1 MTIKKKSGEMPNLRF
16 PEFQD
21 VWKSEL
27 MGTIYSFKS
36 NNSLSR
42 EKLNYDNGFVKN
54 IHYGDIHT
62 KYYSLFD
69 ITKEVVPFINT
80 SESLNTFKEDS
91 YCIEGDMIFADASE
105 DLQDIG
111 KSIEIINLNNEKL
124 LSGTHTILARQ
135 IRDNL
140 VIGFGAHLFRSK
152 KIRTQIQKEAQ
163 GTKVL
168 GLSASRLAK
177 IEISFPEN
185 KSEQQKIA
193 DCLSSLDNI
202 ISSQKQKVDSL
213 QQYKKGLM
221 YKLFPAERETVPEL
235 RFPEFKQRG
244 GWEQRQLGEV
254 AKFASGG
261 TPPKNIPD
269 YWNGT
274 IPWISASSMY
284 STKLNK
290 SALNVTN
297 LAIGN
302 GTRIAKKGSLLIL
315 VRGSML
321 FNRVPMGIA
330 DIDVAFNQDVKSLSV
345 DKKINA
351 KFLLNQLMAF
361 ESRIAINE
369 TGIGA
374 GKIETEDLKRLNVYI
389 PSISE
394 QQKIADC
401 LASLDELIIAETHK
415 LAALK
420 THKTGLMQQLF
431 PTMDE
436 ING

>member
-1 MTIKKKSGEMPNLRF
+1 MKKGYVPELRF
-16 PEFQD
+16 PEFREE
-21 VWKSEL
+21 WKCEP
-27 MGTIYSFKS
+27 MGAVYSFKG

-42 EKLNYDNGFVKN
+42 EKLNYESGFVRN

-62 KYYSLFD
+62 KYSPLFD
-69 ITKEVVPFINT
+69 ITKEVVPFINS
-80 SESLNTFKEDS
+80 SESLDMFKADS
-91 YCIEGDMIFADASE
+91 YCIEGDIIFADASE

-111 KSIEIINLNNEKL
+111 KCIEIINCNNERL

-135 IRDNL
+135 IRASL
-140 VIGFGAHLFRSK
+140 VTGFGVHLFKSAR
-152 KIRTQIQKEAQ
+152 IRAQIQKEAQ

-168 GLSASRLAK
+168 GLSVNRLSK
-177 IEISFPEN
+177 IDVLFPAN
-185 KSEQQKIA
+185 KTEQQKIA
-193 DCLSSLDNI
+193 DCLSSLDNVI
-202 ISSQKQKVDSL
+202 SL
-213 QQYKKGLM
+213 QIQKINVLQQFKKGLM
-221 YKLFPAERETVPEL
+221 QKLFPAEGETVPEL
-235 RFPEFKQRG
+235 RLPEFKQQG
-244 GWEQRQLGEV
+244 KWEQRQLGEI
-254 AKFASGG
+254 ATFSSGG
-261 TPPKNIPD
+261 TPSKDIAD

-290 SALNVTN
+290 STLNVTN
-297 LAIGN
+297 SAIGN

-321 FNRVPMGIA
+321 FNRIPMGIA

-345 DKKINA
+345 DKKMNA
-351 KFLLNQLMAF
+351 IFLLNQLMAF

-374 GKIETEDLKRLNVYI
+374 GKIETEDLKRLNIYM

-401 LASLDELIIAETHK
+401 LSSLDELIVTETQK

-420 THKTGLMQQLF
+420 NHKTGLMQQLF
-431 PTMDE
+431 PAMDE
-436 ING
+436 VNA